1 MRLHIQVEGLEQTRT
16 AMAEAMRRFEKAL
29 EAGLAQGGK
38 IVEGEAK
45 ALCPVSTEATRPGG
59 PHGELR
65 ASITSRAEGLE
76 CEVGTN
82 KEYAMY
88 VEFGTYKMAAQPY
101 LMPALKNKQAE
112 IINAI
117 KARLAR

>member
-1 MRLHIQVEGLEQTRT
+1 MRISIEGLESVQAAVSAYAENAATK
-16 AMAEAMRRFEKAL
+16 MAKGIAE
-29 EAGLAQGGK
+29 GCK

-45 ALCPVSTEATRPGG
+45 ALCPVSTEKTRPGG

-76 CEVGTN
+76 GEVGTN
-82 KEYAMY
+82 KEYAAY

-101 LMPALKNKQAE
+101 LVPALKNKQGEVVEAV
-112 IINAI
+112 
-117 KARLAR
+117 KAQFGGG